1 MGKSKKTSPACG
13 YEIGDWQCREGG
25 YLWYAGDG
33 EGWDPE
39 DCTDICPHCRTK
51 DYLDS
56 AKDDAESCSSYS
68 NNGSSGTGL
77 DIWVAAEK
85 SALSANHPAACK
97 ALAELGPVSALDGS
111 DVVICNTQQ
120 VQP

>member
-1 MGKSKKTSPACG
+1 MSGCG

-51 DYLDS
+51 DYLEA

-85 SALSANHPAACK
+85 SALNANHPAACK
-97 ALAELGPVSALDGS
+97 ALAEIGPVSALDADDS
-111 DVVICNTQQ
+111 DQGYSVVICNAQGIPQ
-120 VQP
+120 